1 LLKTAQ
7 CCHTSA
13 TICVS
18 HLGTVEVLAVW
29 LKLSAVVV
37 LLMFGSSSQLVAQE
51 RVEVGIFVDYLG
63 ISQTNTNNFGVGGRF
78 GYRIH
83 RKLTMEGELAYDYG
97 INFHEAYRNIANGD
111 ITAIERTSI
120 GVTHGLFGPTLQPGE
135 GRFRPFVTL
144 KGGFMD
150 FRLSP
155 SLLPLSIVESTL
167 LGIRTSSL
175 NAAMYPG
182 AGVEASLGPVGLRF
196 ELGDEIYFNSGA
208 HSNLRFTFG
217 PILRF

>member
-1 LLKTAQ
+1 VWREIALIPIALLL
-7 CCHTSA
+7 CGSA
-13 TICVS
+13 PR
-18 HLGTVEVLAVW
+18 L
-29 LKLSAVVV
+29 
-37 LLMFGSSSQLVAQE
+37 FAQE
-51 RVEVGIFVDYLG
+51 RVEVAIFLDYLS

-83 RKLTMEGELAYDYG
+83 RKLMMEGELAYDYG
-97 INFHEAYRNIANGD
+97 INFHEAYRNITNGD
-111 ITAIERTSI
+111 ITAVERTSI
-120 GVTHGLFGPTLQPGE
+120 GVTHGLFGPTLQPDK

-155 SLLPLSIVESTL
+155 SLVPLSTVESTL

-175 NAAMYPG
+175 NVAMYPG

-196 ELGDEIYFNSGA
+196 ELGDELYFNSGA
-208 HSNLRFTFG
+208 HNNVRITFG

>member
-1 LLKTAQ
+1 MSSYL
-7 CCHTSA
+7 
-13 TICVS
+13 V
-18 HLGTVEVLAVW
+18 TVGVHAVW
-29 LKLSAVVV
+29 REIALIPIALLLCGSAPR
-37 LLMFGSSSQLVAQE
+37 LFAQE
-51 RVEVGIFVDYLG
+51 RVEVGIFLDYLS

-83 RKLTMEGELAYDYG
+83 RKLMMEGELAYDYG
-97 INFHEAYRNIANGD
+97 INFHEAYRNITNGD
-111 ITAIERTSI
+111 ITAVERTSI
-120 GVTHGLFGPTLQPGE
+120 GVTHGLFGPTLQPDK

-155 SLLPLSIVESTL
+155 SLVPLSTLESTL

-175 NAAMYPG
+175 NVAMYPG

-196 ELGDEIYFNSGA
+196 ELGDELYFNSGA
-208 HSNLRFTFG
+208 HNNVRITFG

>member
-1 LLKTAQ
+1 
-7 CCHTSA
+7 
-13 TICVS
+13 VS
-18 HLGTVEVLAVW
+18 SYLVTVGVHAVW
-29 LKLSAVVV
+29 REIALIPIALLLCGSAPR
-37 LLMFGSSSQLVAQE
+37 LFAQE
-51 RVEVGIFVDYLG
+51 RVEVGIFLDYLS

-83 RKLTMEGELAYDYG
+83 RKLMMEGELAYDYG
-97 INFHEAYRNIANGD
+97 INFHEAYRNITNGD
-111 ITAIERTSI
+111 ITAVERTSI
-120 GVTHGLFGPTLQPGE
+120 GVTHGLFGPTLQPDK

-155 SLLPLSIVESTL
+155 SLVPLSTVESTL

-175 NAAMYPG
+175 NVAMYPG

-196 ELGDEIYFNSGA
+196 ELGDELYFNSGA
-208 HSNLRFTFG
+208 HNNVRITFG

>member
-1 LLKTAQ
+1 VWRKFAPVVIALLL
-7 CCHTSA
+7 C
-13 TICVS
+13 
-18 HLGTVEVLAVW
+18 
-29 LKLSAVVV
+29 
-37 LLMFGSSSQLVAQE
+37 GSSPLLFAQE
-51 RVEVGIFVDYLG
+51 RVVVGIFVDYLS
-63 ISQTNTNNFGVGGRF
+63 ISQTDTNNFGVGGRF

-83 RKLTMEGELAYDYG
+83 RKVMIEGELAYDYG
-97 INFHEAYRNIANGD
+97 INFHETYRNITNGD

-120 GVTHGLFGPTLQPGE
+120 GVTHGLLGPTLQPAK

-155 SLLPLSIVESTL
+155 SLLPLSTAESTL
-167 LGIRTSSL
+167 IGIRTSSL
-175 NAAMYPG
+175 NVAMYPG

-196 ELGDEIYFNSGA
+196 ELGDDIYFNSGA
-208 HSNLRFTFG
+208 HNNLRITFG

>member
-1 LLKTAQ
+1 MSSNVL
-7 CCHTSA
+7 
-13 TICVS
+13 
-18 HLGTVEVLAVW
+18 TVRGVHAMWSKFAPIVIAITLC
-29 LKLSAVVV
+29 
-37 LLMFGSSSQLVAQE
+37 GSSPRLLAQE
-51 RVEVGIFVDYLG
+51 RVEIGIFLDYLG
-63 ISQTNTNNFGVGGRF
+63 ISQTNTNNLGVGGRF

-83 RKLTMEGELAYDYG
+83 RKMMIEGELAYDYG
-97 INFHEAYRNIANGD
+97 INLHEAYRNITNGD

-120 GVTHGLFGPTLQPGE
+120 GVTHGLFGPTLQPDK

-155 SLLPLSIVESTL
+155 SLLPLSTAESTL
-167 LGIRTSSL
+167 LGLRTSSL
-175 NAAMYPG
+175 NVAMYPG

-196 ELGDEIYFNSGA
+196 EVGDDIYFNGGA
-208 HSNLRFTFG
+208 HNNLRITFG

>member
-1 LLKTAQ
+1 MIYVRLSSNGQ
-7 CCHTSA
+7 EMH
-13 TICVS
+13 
-18 HLGTVEVLAVW
+18 AVW
-29 LKLSAVVV
+29 RKFAPIVIA
-37 LLMFGSSSQLVAQE
+37 LLLCGGSPRLFAQE
-51 RVEVGIFVDYLG
+51 RVEAGIFLDYVG

-83 RKLTMEGELAYDYG
+83 RKVMMEGELAYDYG
-97 INFHEAYRNIANGD
+97 INFSEAYRNITNGN
-111 ITAIERTSI
+111 IAAIGRTSI
-120 GVTHGLFGPTLQPGE
+120 GVTHGLFGPTLKPAR

-144 KGGFMD
+144 KAGFID

-155 SLLPLSIVESTL
+155 SLLPLSTFESTL
-167 LGIRTSSL
+167 LGLRTSSL
-175 NAAMYPG
+175 NAAIYPG

-208 HSNLRFTFG
+208 HNNLRITFG